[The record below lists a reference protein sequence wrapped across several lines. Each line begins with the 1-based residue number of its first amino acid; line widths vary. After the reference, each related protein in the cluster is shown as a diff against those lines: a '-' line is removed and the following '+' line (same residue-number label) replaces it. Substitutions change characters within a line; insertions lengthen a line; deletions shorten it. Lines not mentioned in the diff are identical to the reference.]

1 METSWIKFKVDLDRM
16 GPAFWMTLGEAR
28 SKCDHL
34 LNVPLPPEYAER
46 LHRLALTK
54 GVHATTAIEGNTL
67 SEDEVAAII
76 RRHSDTMTGSSY
88 REQEVQNAIAAY
100 NAILHRLE
108 VGERPTLTPGL
119 IKDFNRQ
126 VLAGLDLAEE
136 VRPGQIRKHSVV
148 VGPYRAPDWETCES
162 LLQQM
167 CDWINGDQFAAEG
180 PMRIPIAIIR
190 ASIAHLYLAWI
201 HPFGDGNGRTARLC
215 EYLVLVTSGIP
226 TSAAHLISN
235 HCNDTREEYYRQLK
249 FASESGGNVSKFL
262 SYCASGF
269 VEGLQKQLEVVYERQ
284 LRLAWNDY
292 VTTKVPGRDLD
303 VRTRRT
309 LVAETL
315 FGFDFVHRDG
325 ISNLSTELA
334 RTYAK
339 SGVKTIA
346 RDLQELVAA
355 GLLEEK
361 ESTFRARSES
371 LLSLLPFAT
380 PQNGNT

>member
-54 GVHATTAIEGNTL
+54 GIHATTAIEGNTL

-100 NAILHRLE
+100 NAILHRLK
-108 VGERPTLTPGL
+108 VGERPTLTPAL
-119 IKDFNRQ
+119 IKQFNRQ
-126 VLAGLDLAEE
+126 VLVDLDLADE
-136 VRPGQIRKHSVV
+136 VRPGEMRKHSVV
-148 VGPYRAPDWETCES
+148 VGPYRAPDWEKCEA
-162 LLQQM
+162 LLVRM
-167 CDWINGDQFAAEG
+167 CDWINSDQFAGEG

-190 ASIAHLYLAWI
+190 ASLAHLYLAWI

-249 FASESGGNVSKFL
+249 FASESGGDVSRFL

-269 VEGLQKQLEVVYERQ
+269 VEGLQKQLAVVYERQ
-284 LRLAWNDY
+284 FRQAWSDHVAANA
-292 VTTKVPGRDLD
+292 PGRVL
-303 VRTRRT
+303 TAARRS
-309 LVAETL
+309 LAAQAL
-315 FGFDFVHRDG
+315 FGLGFVHRDK
-325 ISNLSTELA
+325 IASLSTDLA
-334 RTYAK
+334 RTYANA
-339 SGVKTIA
+339 GEKTIA
-346 RDLQELVAA
+346 RDLQELVNA

-361 ESTFRARSES
+361 DSTFRARTET
-371 LLSLLPFAT
+371 LLTLLPFAT
-380 PQNGNT
+380 PSS

>member
-1 METSWIKFKVDLDRM
+1 METSWIKFKVDLERM

-34 LNVPLPPEYAER
+34 LNAPLPPEYAEQ

-54 GVHATTAIEGNTL
+54 GIHATTAIEGNTL

-76 RRHSDTMTGSSY
+76 RRHSETMTGSNY

-108 VGERPTLTPGL
+108 IGERPTLTPWL
-119 IKDFNRQ
+119 IKEFNRQ
-126 VLAGLDLAEE
+126 VLVDLDLAEE
-136 VRPGQIRKHSVV
+136 VRPGKIRKHSVV
-148 VGPYRAPDWETCES
+148 VGPYRAPDWEKCEA
-162 LLQQM
+162 LLERM
-167 CDWINGDQFAAEG
+167 CDWINSDQFAGEG

-190 ASIAHLYLAWI
+190 ASLAHLYLAWI

-249 FASESGGNVSKFL
+249 FASESGGDVTRFL

-269 VEGLQKQLEVVYERQ
+269 VEGLQKQLAVVYERQ
-284 LRLAWNDY
+284 FRQAWSDHVASNA
-292 VTTKVPGRDLD
+292 PGRVL
-303 VRTRRT
+303 TAARRSLT
-309 LVAETL
+309 AQAL
-315 FGFDFVHRDG
+315 FGLGFVPRDK
-325 ISNLSTELA
+325 IANLSTDLA
-334 RTYAK
+334 RTYANA
-339 SGVKTIA
+339 GEKTIA
-346 RDLQELVAA
+346 RDLQELVNA

-361 ESTFRARSES
+361 DSTFRARSET
-371 LLSLLPFAT
+371 LLTLLPFAT
-380 PQNGNT
+380 PSS

>member
-1 METSWIKFKVDLDRM
+1 METSWIKFKVDLERM

-54 GVHATTAIEGNTL
+54 GIHATTAIEGNTL

-76 RRHSDTMTGSSY
+76 RRHSETMTGSSY

-100 NAILHRLE
+100 NATLHRLE
-108 VGERPTLTPGL
+108 IGERPTLTPWL
-119 IKDFNRQ
+119 IKEFNRQ
-126 VLAGLDLAEE
+126 VLVDLDLAEE
-136 VRPGQIRKHSVV
+136 VRPGKIRKHSVV
-148 VGPYRAPDWETCES
+148 VGPYRAPDWEKCEA
-162 LLQQM
+162 LLERM
-167 CDWINGDQFAAEG
+167 CDWINSDQFAGEG

-190 ASIAHLYLAWI
+190 ASLAHLYLAWI

-249 FASESGGNVSKFL
+249 FASESGGDVTRFL

-269 VEGLQKQLEVVYERQ
+269 VEGLQKQLAVVYERQ
-284 LRLAWNDY
+284 FRQAWSDHVAANA
-292 VTTKVPGRDLD
+292 PGRVL
-303 VRTRRT
+303 TAARRS
-309 LVAETL
+309 LAAQAL
-315 FGFDFVHRDG
+315 FGLGFVPRDK
-325 ISNLSTELA
+325 IANLSTDLA
-334 RTYAK
+334 RTYANA
-339 SGVKTIA
+339 GGKTIA
-346 RDLQELVAA
+346 RDLQELVNA

-361 ESTFRARSES
+361 DSTFRARSETLLT
-371 LLSLLPFAT
+371 LLSFAT
-380 PQNGNT
+380 PSS